1 MATRASQEF
10 KILQG
15 DFMSAGVDR
24 DKRRFLTLLTT
35 GVGAIG
41 VGFTATPFVLYMTP
55 SARARAAGAPVE
67 VDISKLESG
76 QMMTVE
82 WRGKPVWIVRRTKE
96 MLDTLPTLTDQ
107 LADPESKNA
116 DQQPIYAKNPGRSRK
131 PELLVLVGI
140 CTHLGCSPSQKF
152 QVGPASGMG
161 DDWTGGFFCPCHG
174 SKFDLAGRVFK
185 GVPAPTNLVVPPY
198 VYLSDTRVL
207 IGLVGDDTKGA
218 A

>member
-1 MATRASQEF
+1 
-10 KILQG
+10 
-15 DFMSAGVDR
+15 MSKGVDR
-24 DKRRFLTLLTT
+24 DKRRFLTMLTT

-41 VGFTATPFVLYMTP
+41 VGFAATPFVLSMTP

-67 VDISKLESG
+67 VDISKLEPG

-82 WRGKPVWIVRRTKE
+82 WRGKPVWIVRRTKD
-96 MLDTLPTLTDQ
+96 MLATLPALDKQ

-116 DQQPIYAKNPGRSRK
+116 DQQPAYAKNPVRSLK
-131 PELLVLVGI
+131 PEVLLLVGI

-185 GVPAPTNLVVPPY
+185 GVPAPSNLPVPPY
-198 VYLSDTRVL
+198 TFLSDTRIL
-207 IGLVGDDTKGA
+207 IGEDKKGA

>member
-1 MATRASQEF
+1 
-10 KILQG
+10 
-15 DFMSAGVDR
+15 MSEGVDR
-24 DKRRFLTLLTT
+24 NKRRFLTLLTT

-41 VGFTATPFVLYMTP
+41 VGFAATPFVLSMTP

-67 VDISKLESG
+67 VDISKLEPG

-82 WRGKPVWIVRRTKE
+82 WRGKPVWIVRRTKD
-96 MLDTLPTLTDQ
+96 MLATLPALDKQ
-107 LADPESKNA
+107 LADPESKVA
-116 DQQPIYAKNPGRSRK
+116 DQQPAYAANPARSLK
-131 PELLVLVGI
+131 PEVLVLVGI

-185 GVPAPTNLVVPPY
+185 GVPAPTNLPVPPHMF
-198 VYLSDTRVL
+198 LSDTRIV
-207 IGLVGDDTKGA
+207 IGEDKKGA

>member
-1 MATRASQEF
+1 
-10 KILQG
+10 
-15 DFMSAGVDR
+15 MSAGVDR

-41 VGFTATPFVLYMTP
+41 VGFAATPFVLSMTP

-67 VDISKLESG
+67 VDISKLEPG

-82 WRGKPVWIVRRTKE
+82 WRGKPVWIVRRTKD
-96 MLDTLPTLTDQ
+96 MLATLPALDKQ

-116 DQQPIYAKNPGRSRK
+116 DQQPAYAKNPVRSIK
-131 PELLVLVGI
+131 PEVLLLVGI

-185 GVPAPTNLVVPPY
+185 GVPAPSNLPVPPHTF
-198 VYLSDTRVL
+198 LSDTRIL
-207 IGLVGDDTKGA
+207 IGEDKKGA

>member
-1 MATRASQEF
+1 
-10 KILQG
+10 
-15 DFMSAGVDR
+15 MSEGVDR

-41 VGFTATPFVLYMTP
+41 VGFAATPFVLSMTP

-67 VDISKLESG
+67 VDISKLEPG

-82 WRGKPVWIVRRTKE
+82 WRGKPVWIVRRTKD
-96 MLDTLPTLTDQ
+96 MLATLPALDKQ
-107 LADPESKNA
+107 LADPESNNA
-116 DQQPIYAKNPGRSRK
+116 DQQPAYAKNPVRSLK
-131 PELLVLVGI
+131 PEVLLLVGI

-185 GVPAPTNLVVPPY
+185 GVPAPSNLPVPPHMF
-198 VYLSDTRVL
+198 LSDTRIL
-207 IGLVGDDTKGA
+207 IGEDKKGA
-218 A
+218 V

>member
-1 MATRASQEF
+1 
-10 KILQG
+10 
-15 DFMSAGVDR
+15 MSEGVDR

-41 VGFTATPFVLYMTP
+41 VGFAATPFVLSMTP

-67 VDISKLESG
+67 VDISKLEPG
-76 QMMTVE
+76 QMLTVE
-82 WRGKPVWIVRRTKE
+82 WRGKPVWIVNRTKD
-96 MLDTLPTLTDQ
+96 MLASLSTHDQ
-107 LADPESKNA
+107 LLSDPKSKVT
-116 DQQPIYAKNPGRSRK
+116 DQQPAYATNETRSIK

-161 DDWTGGFFCPCHG
+161 DDWQGGFFCPCHG

-198 VYLSDTRVL
+198 MFVSDTRILLGVDK
-207 IGLVGDDTKGA
+207 IGA

>member
-1 MATRASQEF
+1 
-10 KILQG
+10 
-15 DFMSAGVDR
+15 MSEGVDR

-41 VGFTATPFVLYMTP
+41 VGFAATPFVLSMTP

-67 VDISKLESG
+67 VDISKLEPG
-76 QMMTVE
+76 QMLTVE
-82 WRGKPVWIVRRTKE
+82 WRGKPVWIVRRTKD
-96 MLDTLPTLTDQ
+96 MLATLPALDQQ
-107 LADPESKNA
+107 LADPESKVA
-116 DQQPIYAKNPGRSRK
+116 DQQPAYAANKTRSLK

-185 GVPAPTNLVVPPY
+185 GVPAPTNLPVPPHMF
-198 VYLSDTRVL
+198 LSDTRIL
-207 IGLVGDDTKGA
+207 IGEDKKGA

>member
-1 MATRASQEF
+1 
-10 KILQG
+10 
-15 DFMSAGVDR
+15 MSEGVDR

-41 VGFTATPFVLYMTP
+41 VGFAATPFVLSMTP

-67 VDISKLESG
+67 VDISKLEFG
-76 QMMTVE
+76 QMLTVE
-82 WRGKPVWIVRRTKE
+82 WRGKPVWIVRRTKD
-96 MLDTLPTLTDQ
+96 MLATLPALDMQ
-107 LADPESKNA
+107 LADPESKVA
-116 DQQPIYAKNPGRSRK
+116 DQQPAYAANPTRSRK

-140 CTHLGCSPSQKF
+140 CTHLGCAPSQKF

-185 GVPAPTNLVVPPY
+185 GVPAPTNLPVPPHMF
-198 VYLSDTRVL
+198 LSDTRIV
-207 IGLVGDDTKGA
+207 IGEDKKGA